1 MDIRGFL
8 LFWSVLTAIV
18 AALSLGP
25 SFAHV
30 LESVPRLTRWPPSLW
45 RETTVF
51 NAQFQFFAIVGAP
64 LDLAAIVCPGLL
76 AWMLRSDRPAF
87 WWVLAATVLYLIALG
102 AWFALVKPANDVLA
116 TWVPGPIP
124 DNFETIR
131 SRWETGHMVVT
142 GFKAVGFIALAIG
155 LLSIRRG

>member
-1 MDIRGFL
+1 M
-8 LFWSVLTAIV
+8 
-18 AALSLGP
+18 
-25 SFAHV
+25 
-30 LESVPRLTRWPPSLW
+30 
-45 RETTVF
+45 
-51 NAQFQFFAIVGAP
+51 
-64 LDLAAIVCPGLL
+64 
-76 AWMLRSDRPAF
+76 
-87 WWVLAATVLYLIALG
+87 LYLIALG

>member
-1 MDIRGFL
+1 MEIRGFL
-8 LFWSVLTAIV
+8 LFWSILTTTV

-30 LESVPRLTRWPPSLW
+30 LESVPRLTRWSPSLW

-51 NAQFQFFAIVGAP
+51 NAQFQFFATIGAP
-64 LDLAAIVCPGLL
+64 LDVAAIVCPGLL
-76 AWMLRSDRPAF
+76 AWMLRGDRPAF
-87 WWVLAATVLYLIALG
+87 WWALAATMLYLMALV
-102 AWFALVKPANDVLA
+102 AWVALVKPANDVLA

-142 GFKAVGFIALAIG
+142 GFKAAGFIALVVA